1 MSELTLA
8 WSLTAALA
16 AVLALVLILL
26 LVGRVL
32 GRWRRGFV
40 ARERGQVASRG
51 ERDAEELL
59 GELGYQVIDRQV
71 SLHWSIECDG
81 QPHPVDLRAD
91 MLVER
96 DGQRY
101 VAEVKTGLSA
111 PSLRLAATRRQLLEY
126 AIAYQVDSVLLVDMA
141 ARTVREVRF
150 PG

>member
-1 MSELTLA
+1 VSELTLA
-8 WSLTAALA
+8 WSLA
-16 AVLALVLILL
+16 AVLALLL
-26 LVGRVL
+26 LLLLIGRAL
-32 GRWRRGFV
+32 SRWRRGFV
-40 ARERGQVASRG
+40 ARERGQTASQG

-59 GELGYQVIDRQV
+59 SGLGFRVIDRQV

-96 DGQRY
+96 GGQRY

-126 AIAYQVDSVLLVDMA
+126 AIAYQVESVLLVDMA

-150 PG
+150 PS